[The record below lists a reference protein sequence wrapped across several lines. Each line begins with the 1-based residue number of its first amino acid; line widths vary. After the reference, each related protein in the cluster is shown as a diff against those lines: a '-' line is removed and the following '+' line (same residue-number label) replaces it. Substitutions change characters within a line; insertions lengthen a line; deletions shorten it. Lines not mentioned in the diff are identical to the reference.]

1 MLQHRP
7 VSEFMTQRVTT
18 IGPSEKLEALRQL
31 LESGGFHHVPVME
44 EGRLVG
50 MVSYTDY
57 LQVIGTHFQ
66 AGEDREESLIK
77 LHSLRVWDMMTKDP
91 ITLRPN
97 DTLEKALRLFRQH
110 SFHSLPVTDNDG
122 HLLGLLTTTD
132 VMKSLEGA
140 LAPEGSAD
148 LGG

>member
-1 MLQHRP
+1 MLQHHP
-7 VSEFMTQRVTT
+7 VSEFMTRRVTT
-18 IGPSEKLEALRQL
+18 IGPDAELDALRQL
-31 LESGGFHHVPVME
+31 LESGAFHHVPVI
-44 EGRLVG
+44 EGDRLVG

-57 LQVIGTHFQ
+57 LRVIGAHFRE
-66 AGEDREESLIK
+66 GEDREESLIK
-77 LHSLRVWDMMTKDP
+77 LHSLRVWDMMTADP

-110 SFHSLPVTDNDG
+110 SFHSLPVTDQDG